1 MENNHDL
8 DNFYNKMNTIHPNL
22 QFTLERPNNDKLPF
36 LDTEIKKI
44 KNQLQTSVYR
54 KPTDTNLII
63 QYTSTCPKSW
73 KLGLINFYLNRAL
86 NISSNILTFEEEL
99 FKIKN
104 LLLKNQYPKQLIENK
119 INKFLE
125 DHKVNSNTFKQN
137 QTTKNRTKSNQE
149 NENSFYFTTVYL
161 GNPSLKF
168 QKHVKSVFHKYKVEI
183 KPAYT
188 SRKVSNYFNNKSNC
202 SEAFNANVIYK
213 YTCSED
219 QNISYVGETS
229 RQLFR
234 RIEDHKG
241 SDKNSA
247 IFQHI
252 YNCKSCQST
261 NIHDNFKV
269 LKRCKLQNLY
279 SLESMV
285 IEEENPIL
293 NTQITL
299 NGKRTVLSIY

>member
-1 MENNHDL
+1 M
-8 DNFYNKMNTIHPNL
+8 
-22 QFTLERPNNDKLPF
+22 
-36 LDTEIKKI
+36 
-44 KNQLQTSVYR
+44 
-54 KPTDTNLII
+54 
-63 QYTSTCPKSW
+63 
-73 KLGLINFYLNRAL
+73 
-86 NISSNILTFEEEL
+86 
-99 FKIKN
+99 
-104 LLLKNQYPKQLIENK
+104 
-119 INKFLE
+119 
-125 DHKVNSNTFKQN
+125 
-137 QTTKNRTKSNQE
+137 
-149 NENSFYFTTVYL
+149 NSFYFTTVYL